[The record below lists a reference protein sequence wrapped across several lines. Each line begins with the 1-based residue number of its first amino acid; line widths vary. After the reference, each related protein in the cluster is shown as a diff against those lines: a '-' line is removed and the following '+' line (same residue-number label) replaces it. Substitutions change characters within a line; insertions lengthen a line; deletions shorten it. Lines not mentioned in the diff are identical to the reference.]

1 MNENLENEATIQPEE
16 TAQEHETV
24 SRPDGQDAA
33 AQEQPPAMEAAAE
46 KTEEGDSG
54 KDDAQEHTG
63 KEAEDPRQHDAALAR
78 VTQRAA
84 EAELRAAAA
93 LAGVSAERLPYVVRL
108 CDAAALTAKDAD
120 MVKLA
125 QAQVAAVLKAVPEL
139 GTRPAAGSLGD
150 HKRVR
155 EGTAAEDDTRAT
167 FAKYL

>member
-16 TAQEHETV
+16 TAQEHETL

-63 KEAEDPRQHDAALAR
+63 KEAEDPQQHDAALAR

-84 EAELRAAAA
+84 EAELRAAAPWRA
-93 LAGVSAERLPYVVRL
+93 SARKGCPMWCGCATQR
-108 CDAAALTAKDAD
+108 ALTAKDAD
-120 MVKLA
+120 MGKLA

-155 EGTAAEDDTRAT
+155 EGTAAEDDTRTT

>member
-1 MNENLENEATIQPEE
+1 M
-16 TAQEHETV
+16 
-24 SRPDGQDAA
+24 
-33 AQEQPPAMEAAAE
+33 
-46 KTEEGDSG
+46 
-54 KDDAQEHTG
+54 
-63 KEAEDPRQHDAALAR
+63 
-78 VTQRAA
+78 TQRAA

-93 LAGVSAERLPYVVRL
+93 LAGVSAEKLPYVVRL

-120 MVKLA
+120 MGKLA

-155 EGTAAEDDTRAT
+155 EGTAAEDDTRTT

>member
-16 TAQEHETV
+16 TAQEHETL

-84 EAELRAAAA
+84 EAELPPRPWRA
-93 LAGVSAERLPYVVRL
+93 SARKSCPMWCGY
-108 CDAAALTAKDAD
+108 
-120 MVKLA
+120 
-125 QAQVAAVLKAVPEL
+125 
-139 GTRPAAGSLGD
+139 
-150 HKRVR
+150 
-155 EGTAAEDDTRAT
+155 AT
-167 FAKYL
+167 QRR

>member
-16 TAQEHETV
+16 TAQEHEPV

-33 AQEQPPAMEAAAE
+33 AQEQPPAMEAAAK
-46 KTEEGDSG
+46 KTEEGGSG

-63 KEAEDPRQHDAALAR
+63 KEAEDPQQHDAALAR

-93 LAGVSAERLPYVVRL
+93 LAGVSAEKLPYVVRL

-120 MVKLA
+120 MGKLA
-125 QAQVAAVLKAVPEL
+125 QAQVAAVLKTVPEL
-139 GTRPAAGSLGD
+139 GTRPASGSLGD

-155 EGTAAEDDTRAT
+155 EGTAAEDDTRTT